1 MKMPA
6 SFDGNQGN
14 DGNTGNVGG
23 GGNALGNS
31 AGWFFP
37 DRVALPFVF
46 APAAT
51 PPGGSAVPAG
61 ETIGA
66 LALIA
71 QPKFPDRNWSADWYA
86 WQCLVE
92 FSATNWRAMTPAW
105 PSGIPQLPPA
115 PAQPPAFPAVPPVDW
130 LGSNSALNV
139 TGEIYD
145 LVIAAEE
152 ERADALGEIV
162 SQSDEFISY
171 FLNALSSRPGSYPNT
186 NKVLTIASLIGTFV
200 AMYFKGR
207 YARPRPSHLCPALMP
222 PIQVP
227 GHASFPSGHATQAHL
242 MALCM
247 RDVLAGSPTYDTASV
262 VLWTLANRIAR
273 NREIAGLH
281 YKSDTDGGVALALS
295 TLPLLQQS
303 AIAQG
308 TSKYQIAVDAAREEW
323 L

>member
-1 MKMPA
+1 MP
-6 SFDGNQGN
+6 
-14 DGNTGNVGG
+14 
-23 GGNALGNS
+23 
-31 AGWFFP
+31 P
-37 DRVALPFVF
+37 
-46 APAAT
+46 
-51 PPGGSAVPAG
+51 G

-66 LALIA
+66 LAIIA

-92 FSATNWRAMTPAW
+92 FSTTNWRAMTPAW
-105 PSGIPQLPPA
+105 PSSIPQLPSA
-115 PAQPPAFPAVPPVDW
+115 TAQPPAFPATPPVDW
-130 LGSNSALNV
+130 IVGTGALNV
-139 TGEIYD
+139 KQEIDD

-152 ERADALGEIV
+152 ERADALGEIL

-171 FLNALSSRPGSYPNT
+171 FLNALTSQPGSYPNT

-200 AMYFKGR
+200 AMYYKGQ
-207 YARPRPSHLCPALMP
+207 YVRPRPTHLCPALMP
-222 PIQVP
+222 PLQVP

-247 RDVLAGSPTYDTASV
+247 RDVLAGLPVEKTASV

-281 YKSDTDGGVALALS
+281 YKSDTDGGLALAIS

-303 AIAQG
+303 GTAPG

-323 L
+323 A